1 MIGTSKAQALWA
13 CMAILLTAAPTA
25 TAQADAL
32 QDISFWTNSD
42 QFPIVGVEIELCSA
56 CERCCECGDGCCD
69 ACCDC
74 GSACCNK
81 RLLGLIAPSDHC
93 FDDFISP
100 MTNPVFFEDPRT
112 LTEAR
117 AIFLRH
123 EVPTAALG
131 GTVHLFAVQLRAALT
146 DRLSIIA
153 TKDGFV
159 TSTSPLIDDGWSDV
173 AAGLKYNLFADPQ
186 SQRLLSTGFTYEMPV
201 GTPRTL
207 QGNGDGEFHLFLS
220 GGMQLLEN
228 AHWISGTGFR
238 IPSDPAAESRMWYW
252 SNHLDYQMSDR
263 WYVLTELNWYTWIG
277 SGLNTTLPGVEGGDL
292 FNLGSV
298 GVSGNDIVTNAVGLK
313 YKRSRHSEIGVA
325 YEYPLTDRRDVLQNR
340 LTVDWIFRY

>member
-42 QFPIVGVEIELCSA
+42 QFPIVGVEIEPCSA

-117 AIFLRH
+117 DFPSARGSHCRAGWYGALVRSATTCGSNRPIVDHCHERWFCHFHEPAYRRWLERRSCRIEVQSVCRSSISATFEHGIHLRN
-123 EVPTAALG
+123 AG
-131 GTVHLFAVQLRAALT
+131 GYASH
-146 DRLSIIA
+146 S
-153 TKDGFV
+153 
-159 TSTSPLIDDGWSDV
+159 
-173 AAGLKYNLFADPQ
+173 AGQ
-186 SQRLLSTGFTYEMPV
+186 
-201 GTPRTL
+201 
-207 QGNGDGEFHLFLS
+207 
-220 GGMQLLEN
+220 
-228 AHWISGTGFR
+228 W
-238 IPSDPAAESRMWYW
+238 
-252 SNHLDYQMSDR
+252 
-263 WYVLTELNWYTWIG
+263 
-277 SGLNTTLPGVEGGDL
+277 
-292 FNLGSV
+292 
-298 GVSGNDIVTNAVGLK
+298 
-313 YKRSRHSEIGVA
+313 
-325 YEYPLTDRRDVLQNR
+325 
-340 LTVDWIFRY
+340 